1 MQRLL
6 AALRAAEGQQ
16 QYPPLEVCTK
26 PVEVRCCRRN
36 LDVESLRAEVRTQ
49 AQARLRSAVEAIKH
63 RAFTDLTHRIG
74 LSQQG
79 SLADMGLDLGEGEP
93 AEAELQGR
101 GVSWSHSVPASRS
114 HSLMGASP
122 GAALGLARP
131 NSRATSRQSGLP
143 AGRPPSGLSQAGSRQ
158 PSMQSLPRL
167 QLSQAAS
174 GQEEAL
180 ARSARSFSTGDRT
193 MCLTSSVVLTRA

>member
-1 MQRLL
+1 MP
-6 AALRAAEGQQ
+6 AAV
-16 QYPPLEVCTK
+16 P
-26 PVEVRCCRRN
+26 CCCRN

-79 SLADMGLDLGEGEP
+79 SLADVGLDLGEGEP
-93 AEAELQGR
+93 AAAELQGR
-101 GVSWSHSVPASRS
+101 VVSWSHSVPASRS
-114 HSLMGASP
+114 HSLTGPSP
-122 GAALGLARP
+122 GAALGLTRP
-131 NSRATSRQSGLP
+131 SSRAVLRRSGLP

-158 PSMQSLPRL
+158 PSLQSLPRL
-167 QLSQAAS
+167 RLGQAAS
-174 GQEEAL
+174 GQQEAL

-193 MCLTSSVVLTRA
+193 MRLTSSVVLTRA

>member
-1 MQRLL
+1 ML
-6 AALRAAEGQQ
+6 
-16 QYPPLEVCTK
+16 LEVCAK
-26 PVEVRCCRRN
+26 PAEVPCCRRN
-36 LDVESLRAEVRTQ
+36 LDMESLRAEVRTQ

-79 SLADMGLDLGEGEP
+79 SLADVDLGPGEP

-114 HSLMGASP
+114 HSLTGPSP
-122 GAALGLARP
+122 GAALGLKWP

-167 QLSQAAS
+167 RLSRAAS

-180 ARSARSFSTGDRT
+180 ARSARSFSAGDRT
-193 MCLTSSVVLTRA
+193 MRLTSSVVLTKA

>member
-1 MQRLL
+1 M
-6 AALRAAEGQQ
+6 ALRAAAK
-16 QYPPLEVCTK
+16 PAEV
-26 PVEVRCCRRN
+26 PCCRRN

-49 AQARLRSAVEAIKH
+49 SQTRLRSAVEAVKH

-79 SLADMGLDLGEGEP
+79 SLADVGLDHDEGEP

-101 GVSWSHSVPASRS
+101 ADSCSHSVPASRS
-114 HSLMGASP
+114 YSLTGPSP
-122 GAALGLARP
+122 GAALGLTLP
-131 NSRATSRQSGLP
+131 NSRAISRQSGLP

-167 QLSQAAS
+167 RLSQAAS

-180 ARSARSFSTGDRT
+180 ARSARSFPTGDRT
-193 MCLTSSVVLTRA
+193 MRLTSSVVLTRA